1 MYEETAGRT
10 PLQKIL
16 LILLLAMAVLFAVLT
31 AVFRGQPLVRWADGL
46 LRPSAEGTAN
56 LYTGSIHGSDVAVRV
71 YPDGADTV
79 VDFTIGSLRHHTGRV
94 TWPDGMISR
103 EYGGAVPRVDIFL
116 DDLLVFSGG
125 CDKDSGTLYREDGSR
140 EPGLSIWAT
149 TSYSSYWSSYQVDA
163 FDVLYFAMEPDIV
176 HRGSWA
182 VWGVTLFISLL
193 AAVDIAFPLAFFYL
207 RYSFSV
213 NNPEPSDLYLAMQK
227 AGWVLMTAAA
237 LGMYIWGLTILS

>member
-1 MYEETAGRT
+1 MYEEPRT
-10 PLQKIL
+10 LLQKLL
-16 LILLLAMAVLFAVLT
+16 LILLPAMAIIFTILMAV
-31 AVFRGQPLVRWADGL
+31 VKSQPQVKWADGL

-193 AAVDIAFPLAFFYL
+193 TAVDIAFPLAFFYF

-213 NNPEPSDLYLAMQK
+213 NNPEPSDFYLSMQK
-227 AGWVLMTAAA
+227 VGWVVGIAVI
-237 LGMYIWGLTILS
+237 LGLYIWGVTWVP

>member
-1 MYEETAGRT
+1 MYEETTDRT
-10 PLQKIL
+10 LLQKTL
-16 LILLLAMAVLFAVLT
+16 LILLLALAIIFTILMAVVKS
-31 AVFRGQPLVRWADGL
+31 QPQVKWADGL

-116 DDLLVFSGG
+116 DDLLIFSGG
-125 CDKDSGTLYREDGSR
+125 CDKESGSLYRKDGSR
-140 EPGLSIWAT
+140 ESGLSVIFNT
-149 TSYSSYWSSYQVDA
+149 SSYWSSYQVA
-163 FDVLYFAMEPDIV
+163 SFDVIFFAMGPATV
-176 HRGSWA
+176 HRGNWA
-182 VWGVTLFISLL
+182 IWGVTLFISLL
-193 AAVDIAFPLAFFYL
+193 TAVDIAFPLAFFYF

-213 NNPEPSDLYLAMQK
+213 NNPEPSDFYLSMQK
-227 AGWVLMTAAA
+227 VGWVVGIAVI
-237 LGMYIWGLTILS
+237 LGLYIWGVTWVP

>member
-1 MYEETAGRT
+1 MYEEPRT
-10 PLQKIL
+10 LLQKIL
-16 LILLLAMAVLFAVLT
+16 LILLPAMAIIFTILMAV
-31 AVFRGQPLVRWADGL
+31 VKSQPQVKWADGL

-193 AAVDIAFPLAFFYL
+193 TAVDIAFPLAFFYL

-213 NNPEPSDLYLAMQK
+213 NNPEPSDFYLSMQK
-227 AGWVLMTAAA
+227 VGWVVGIAVI
-237 LGMYIWGLTILS
+237 LGLYIWGLTILS

>member
-1 MYEETAGRT
+1 MYEESTGRT
-10 PLQKIL
+10 LLQKIL
-16 LILLLAMAVLFAVLT
+16 LISLLAMAVLFAVLT

-46 LRPSAEGTAN
+46 LRPGAEGA
-56 LYTGSIHGSDVAVRV
+56 ARV
-71 YPDGADTV
+71 YAGALHGQEVTVRAWSDGDDTV
-79 VDFTIGSLRHHTGRV
+79 VDFTIGSLRRHTGRV
-94 TWPDGMISR
+94 SWPEGTIPR
-103 EYGGAVPRVDIFL
+103 EYGGAVPRIRIFL
-116 DDLLVFSGG
+116 DDQVIFSGG

-163 FDVLYFAMEPDIV
+163 FDVLYFAMEPATV
-176 HRGSWA
+176 HRGNWA
-182 VWGVTLFISLL
+182 IWGVTLFISLL
-193 AAVDIAFPLAFFYL
+193 TAVDIAFPLAFFYL

-227 AGWVLMTAAA
+227 AGWVLMTAVA

>member
-46 LRPSAEGTAN
+46 LRPGAEGA
-56 LYTGSIHGSDVAVRV
+56 ARV
-71 YPDGADTV
+71 YAGALHGQEVTVRAWSDGDDTV

>member
-193 AAVDIAFPLAFFYL
+193 TAVDIAFPLAFFYF

-213 NNPEPSDLYLAMQK
+213 NNPEPSDFYLSMQK
-227 AGWVLMTAAA
+227 VGWVVGIAVI
-237 LGMYIWGLTILS
+237 LGLYIWGVTWVP